1 MPERSVAAAP
11 ASSTDIAEKFQC
23 NGAQRPESLEIAEFD
38 AFGIRIGPVNPLMKP
53 HIQKSRRLYRK
64 AEPHGR
70 SRFYGTLFAVLCI
83 LGFVYLLIVFA
94 PRLAW

>member
-1 MPERSVAAAP
+1 
-11 ASSTDIAEKFQC
+11 
-23 NGAQRPESLEIAEFD
+23 
-38 AFGIRIGPVNPLMKP
+38 MKP
-53 HIQKSRRLYRK
+53 HIQKSHRLYRK